1 MPGRSADRE
10 RGFSLL
16 EVLCATTILVIGL
29 AALAQLLTLSTRVNN
44 SARTTTVATVVAKQK
59 MEEMLSDTGLSPS
72 PADSL
77 KRSTSGYHDFVD
89 KSGRPLGGGSSPPA
103 GTVFIRRWSVEPL
116 PANPANTLV
125 LQVLVTARVNRGV
138 DDTAGVRRLPDE
150 ARLISVKRRG
160 AK

>member
-1 MPGRSADRE
+1 MRGRPVDRE

-16 EVLCATTILVIGL
+16 EVLCAMTILVIGL
-29 AALAQLLTLSTRVNN
+29 AALAQLLTLSTRVNH
-44 SARTTTVATVVAKQK
+44 SAKTTTVATVVAAQK

-77 KRSTSGYHDFVD
+77 KRNTSGYCDFVD
-89 KSGRPLGGGSSPPA
+89 RSGRQLGSGPSPPG
-103 GTVFIRRWSVEPL
+103 GTVYIRRWSAEPL
-116 PANPANTLV
+116 PADPANTLV
-125 LQVLVTARVNRGV
+125 LQVLVTARTNRGV

-150 ARLISVKRRG
+150 ARLISLKTRK